1 MAQWFQ
7 KRTEDGRGGTR
18 KTMIVAVARRL
29 LIGLW
34 RMATMG
40 EIPQGVALR
49 TAA

>member
-1 MAQWFQ
+1 MVQ

-18 KTMIVAVARRL
+18 KTMIMAVARRL
-29 LIGLW
+29 LIALW

-49 TAA
+49 AAA